1 MIFHYKIQCELIKP
15 DHFIYKVRDVHQNP
29 VDWRCVCMVSGMRLM
44 YIWNTFICNSLFL
57 SWVMSNHLRAWNEIS
72 SHFIIIIIFLFL
84 FQILKWISHNQ
95 RPFWLFFIWIN
106 FNLNW
111 KKFAILIIPHRN
123 FKLLSVKCY
132 SRIIVYKVFLLWWK
146 KIMYIVFDKQ

>member
-72 SHFIIIIIFLFL
+72 SYFIIIIFLFL

-111 KKFAILIIPHRN
+111 KKICN
-123 FKLLSVKCY
+123 FNHTTKKFQVIVCEMLFTHNCVQSVPT
-132 SRIIVYKVFLLWWK
+132 LMK
-146 KIMYIVFDKQ
+146 KNYVHCFW